1 MKRPKIDKANLKLE
15 AVLGVEVTQSVPL
28 IPVLA
33 GNIRNKKFTSL
44 LVKKLNDKLPIQKLQ
59 HLKRVNSRKIDNVTV
74 ISVILWQHDT
84 DNVDVTPE
92 TVSRRTHQDRL
103 NVLGDID
110 LDEALEDD
118 LQVFMVA
125 SYQPFT
131 VAQYNQ
137 LREADNYWPTNFH
150 PDPQLESQVSAS
162 CVETGEASLHLEACQ
177 LTGGG
182 CVVTRAGGLV
192 CSGVG
197 NTDSHPLRH
206 TAMVL
211 IDMVAKIQDGR
222 IEGPSDHVIEGSG
235 YLCTGCTVYL
245 AREPCHLCAMALLH
259 SRAARVFFIRASVDG
274 ALVTRDSLHLRAGIN
289 HRYEV
294 FRLVEHSDTTRRSK
308 TENCC

>member
-1 MKRPKIDKANLKLE
+1 MYPEFQMLLTEVSCDGGHEGPPMKRPKIDQANLKLE

-84 DNVDVTPE
+84 DNVDVTSE

-103 NVLGDID
+103 NVLRDID

-131 VAQYNQ
+131 VTQYNQ
-137 LREADNYWPTNFH
+137 LREADNYW
-150 PDPQLESQVSAS
+150 
-162 CVETGEASLHLEACQ
+162 
-177 LTGGG
+177 
-182 CVVTRAGGLV
+182 
-192 CSGVG
+192 
-197 NTDSHPLRH
+197 
-206 TAMVL
+206 
-211 IDMVAKIQDGR
+211 
-222 IEGPSDHVIEGSG
+222 
-235 YLCTGCTVYL
+235 
-245 AREPCHLCAMALLH
+245 
-259 SRAARVFFIRASVDG
+259 
-274 ALVTRDSLHLRAGIN
+274 
-289 HRYEV
+289 
-294 FRLVEHSDTTRRSK
+294 
-308 TENCC
+308 